1 MIKRLIYI
9 FLPLLIVVVACE
21 RNDDLLN
28 ENNTW
33 VYVDS
38 TQNGFIK
45 FVHAYAPTTPALTSG
60 AGPSVHVYDASARIS
75 GAALVYN
82 GTIPA
87 PTGAYGLISPG
98 AHNFNFVMS
107 RATPIAGDT
116 VFKSTATIEANKHY
130 SVFLVDSVQNPGVLT
145 VQDNWTVPPQGSYQ
159 VRYANFVA
167 NPKENYDVF
176 SIRTGTNIFTNV
188 AYRQVT
194 NFIQLPTTEMN
205 DTLIIRK
212 AGTMNVIDSLKGFG
226 PSSQRVYT
234 VYTRGRAG
242 ITTRVPATTFYTNR

>member
-1 MIKRLIYI
+1 M
-9 FLPLLIVVVACE
+9 PLLIVVVACE
-21 RNDDLLN
+21 RNYDLLDD
-28 ENNTW
+28 NNTW

-38 TQNGFIK
+38 AQNGYIK

-87 PTGAYGLISPG
+87 PTGAYGVISPG

-116 VFKSTATIEANKHY
+116 VFKSTATIEAGKYY

-145 VQDNWTVPPQGSYQ
+145 VADNWTIPQQGSYQ

-176 SIRTGTNIFTNV
+176 SIRQNTNIFTNV
-188 AYRQVT
+188 GYRQVT
-194 NFIQLPTTEMN
+194 NFIELPVQILS
-205 DTLIIRK
+205 DTLIVRK
-212 AGTMNVIDSLKGFG
+212 AGTMNLIDSLKGFG

-234 VYTRGRAG
+234 IYTRGRAG